1 LIAFIKL
8 IGVFGVGASLFVVL
22 CIAGDTGTTGNTG
35 TGVDVRVKDGGCKG
49 ILTRMG
55 AGAGAGAGAGTGIKS
70 GISKTSLI
78 ISCGVELI
86 A

>member
-55 AGAGAGAGAGTGIKS
+55 AGAGAGAGTGIKS